1 MDKGVEKKMSKLDW
15 VMTRLIP
22 KSHFPDYLRKK
33 GVEIGE
39 KCEIYKTASFG
50 SEPYLIKIGNHVRVN
65 SGVVFVTHD
74 GGYWVLRDE
83 KAGFGAEFK
92 EADKFGRIVIE
103 DNVHIGTNAIIMPGV
118 TIGENSVIACG
129 AVVTH
134 DVSPNS
140 VWGGTGQTNRVLGGV
155 CFQGKRT
162 YVLDQEYDAGREENL
177 YYRTFNGEVIHI
189 THDAFSEEGKGGCA
203 V

>member
-140 VWGGTGQTNRVLGGV
+140 VWGGVPARLIESLEEYASKAREHMCSTKSMTPEEKKTYIIGHLTG
-155 CFQGKRT
+155 K
-162 YVLDQEYDAGREENL
+162 
-177 YYRTFNGEVIHI
+177 
-189 THDAFSEEGKGGCA
+189 
-203 V
+203 

>member
-1 MDKGVEKKMSKLDW
+1 MSKLDW
-15 VMTRLIP
+15 ITIRLIP
-22 KSHFPDYLRKK
+22 KSRFPDYLRRK

-50 SEPYLIKIGNHVRVN
+50 SEPYLVKIGNHVRVN

-92 EADKFGRIVIE
+92 DADKFGRIVIK

-140 VWGGTGQTNRVLGGV
+140 IWGGTGQNNRIFGRV

-162 YVLDQEYDAGREENL
+162 YVPDQKHDAGREESL
-177 YYRTFNGEVIHI
+177 YYKIFDGEVIQI
-189 THDAFSEEGKGGCA
+189 THADFSEEEKGGCA
-203 V
+203 A